1 MWPLLKIVA
10 MRDSISQK
18 RISFSLSFFLFLIS
32 NFAFSQNFFGKDFQ
46 HIHDEKC
53 AAVHLEQLQQEELGI
68 YGSKEYFES
77 WIEGKIKESREK
89 PKSFLRTE
97 EETRFIP
104 VVVHI
109 IHSGTPIGQGPNI
122 SVAQIESQIRSLN
135 EDFRRLNPDAS
146 QTPIEFLNVAA
157 DAKIEFVLAKQD
169 PRGLP
174 TDGINRV
181 LGPKSS
187 YDPNDAALIG
197 QIALWPPEDYMN
209 IWVVP
214 LVSPFIGYATF
225 PVSNLPGLNFPP
237 TTRERDGVTVDYR
250 YFGTG
255 GAAVAGSRGRTL
267 THEVGHFLGLRHI
280 WGDGDCSVDDF
291 VDDTPLQDGSNTICR
306 TTTPRITCNTRDMVE
321 NFMDYTTDICMN
333 LFTLGQTERF
343 NAVLTNSPR
352 RASLVNGRATQVPV
366 LQPNDLGFE
375 RIINPQ
381 DFLCDLNIAPEIIVY
396 NAGLNRITSARVE
409 IRNNNT
415 ILQTL
420 DFPLDLG
427 TGDLDTLRFNP
438 IVLSSV
444 TNNFQSNIL
453 LVNNTN
459 DPVQANNTISSNP
472 TIQPE
477 LNLPYSLNY
486 EEFGNSWV
494 VDNPD
499 GLLTW
504 ERSQISINGE
514 SMETIRIQNYEYDAA
529 GELDFLISPQINL
542 SDFPNAQLTFKMAH
556 APYNAQGFGDFLY
569 VAISSDCGNTF
580 EIINAPYNK
589 DRTFLRTSEPTL
601 NEFIPSREE
610 DFRREIVNLAP
621 FSELGNIR
629 IAFINRNG
637 FGNNIYLKDIEIL
650 TEETFDYRIKIS
662 QLVSPTPISNG
673 LNDQE
678 SIEIL
683 NTGNLPVSGF
693 IFRRRRGNSPTQSFV
708 ARGTP
713 LNPGETTLVNLPK
726 STITGLNQL
735 TYILDF
741 PNFDQNPKTDNQLSE
756 FVLINEETIRA
767 PWRQYFDNMINILPW
782 LTLNPENN
790 LTAWELLPL
799 QTGSTSS
806 NAIRL
811 APKSGDNSFWLGSP
825 IFDMR
830 VSTQGALFF
839 DRSAGFVSDNTTLK
853 VLASSDGG
861 VNYQE
866 VFSKSGNELVTVQ
879 TEEAN
884 PNNPAEFVREYV
896 NLTEFAGENK
906 SVVRVAFVVEGGE
919 ETNSS
924 IYLDN
929 LELFLSANPEPV
941 NPGENN
947 TLIYPNPSRGL
958 FNVAF
963 NLEQFETVNIQV
975 ISSTGALLHDVDFP
989 NTLNQTYTFS
999 PELFSKGFFFLKITS
1014 QSISQTKK
1022 LIIN

>member
-1 MWPLLKIVA
+1 
-10 MRDSISQK
+10 MRDSISKK

-32 NFAFSQNFFGKDFQ
+32 NFSISQTFFGRDFQ

-53 AAVHLEQLQQEELGI
+53 AAVHLEQMQEEELGI
-68 YGSKEYFES
+68 YGSKDYFES
-77 WIEGKIKESREK
+77 WIQGKIRESREK
-89 PKSFLRTE
+89 PKSYLRTAE
-97 EETRFIP
+97 EVRLIP
-104 VVVHI
+104 VVVHV
-109 IHSGTPIGQGPNI
+109 IHTGTPIGQGPNI
-122 SVAQIESQIRSLN
+122 SKEQIESQIRSLN
-135 EDFRRLNPDAS
+135 EDYRRLNPDAA
-146 QTPIEFLNVAA
+146 QTPDEFLNVAA
-157 DAKIEFVLAKQD
+157 DARIEFVLAKQD

-181 LGPKSS
+181 LGPKTS
-187 YDPNDAALIG
+187 YDPNDAGLIG
-197 QIALWPPEDYMN
+197 QIALWPPEEYMN

-214 LVSPFIGYATF
+214 LVSPLIGYATF
-225 PVSNLPGLNFPP
+225 PISDLPGLNFPP
-237 TTRERDGVTVDYR
+237 TARERDGVTVDYR
-250 YFGTG
+250 YFGSG
-255 GAAVAGSRGRTL
+255 GAAVAGSKGRTL
-267 THEVGHFLGLRHI
+267 THEVGHFFGLRHI

-291 VDDTPLQDGSNTICR
+291 VEDTPDQDGPNTICR
-306 TTTPRITCNTRDMVE
+306 TAPRVTCNTRDMVE

-333 LFTLGQTERF
+333 LFTIGQIERF
-343 NAVLTNSPR
+343 DAVLANSPR
-352 RASLVNGRATQVPV
+352 RASLVNGRATLEPV
-366 LQPNDLGFE
+366 LQPNDLSFD

-381 DFLCDLNIAPEIIVY
+381 DFLCDLNIVPEIIVF
-396 NAGLNRITSARVE
+396 NAGVNQITSARVE

-415 ILQTL
+415 VLQTL
-420 DFPLDLG
+420 DFALDLA

-438 IVLSSV
+438 IVLNAG
-444 TNNFQSNIL
+444 TNSFQANIL
-453 LVNNTN
+453 LVNNSS
-459 DPVQANNTISSNP
+459 DPVQGNNSIASNP
-472 TIQPE
+472 LLQPE
-477 LNLPYSLNY
+477 LNLPYALNLS
-486 EEFGNSWV
+486 EFGNSWI

-504 ERSQISINGE
+504 ERSSISINGQTQE
-514 SMETIRIQNYEYDAA
+514 AIRVQNYEYDAA
-529 GELDFLISPQINL
+529 GELDYFISPQINL
-542 SDFPNAQLTFKMAH
+542 TEFPNAQLTFKMAH

-569 VAISSDCGNTF
+569 VAISTDCGNTF

-589 DRTFLRTSEPTL
+589 DRTFLTTSEPTL
-601 NEFIPSREE
+601 NEFIPTQEE
-610 DFRREIVNLAP
+610 EFRREIVNLAP
-621 FSELGNIR
+621 FSEFGNVR

-637 FGNNIYLKDIEIL
+637 YGNNIYIKDVEIL
-650 TEETFDYRIKIS
+650 TEETYNYSVKLT

-673 LNDQE
+673 LNEQE

-693 IFRRRRGNSPTQSFV
+693 IFRRRRGNSPAQSFV
-708 ARGTP
+708 ARGTA
-713 LNPGETTLVNLPK
+713 LNPGETTLVNLPR
-726 STITGLNQL
+726 STNTGLNQL

-741 PNFDQNPKTDNQLSE
+741 PNFDQNPKTGNQLTE
-756 FVLINEETIRA
+756 FVLVNDETIRA
-767 PWRQYFDNMINILPW
+767 PWRQYFENMINIAPW
-782 LTLNPENN
+782 QTINPENN
-790 LTAWELLPL
+790 RTAWELLPL

-811 APKSGDNSFWLGSP
+811 APSSGENSFWLGSP

-839 DRSAGFVSDNTTLK
+839 DRAAGFVSENTIMK
-853 VLASSDGG
+853 VLASADGG

-866 VFSKSGNELVTVQ
+866 VFRKSGNELTTVQ
-879 TEEAN
+879 SEEAN

-896 NLTEFAGENK
+896 NLTDFAGEGK
-906 SVVRVAFVVEGGE
+906 SVVRVAIVVEGGSE
-919 ETNSS
+919 SNSS

-963 NLEQFETVNIQV
+963 NLERFETVNIQI
-975 ISSTGALLHDVDFP
+975 ISSTGALLHDMDYP

-999 PELFSKGFFFLKITS
+999 PEVFSKGFFFMKITS

>member
-1 MWPLLKIVA
+1 LLKIVV
-10 MRDSISQK
+10 MRDSVSIK
-18 RISFSLSFFLFLIS
+18 RISFILSFLLFLVS
-32 NFAFSQNFFGKDFQ
+32 NITISQNFFGKDFQ

-53 AAVHLEQLQQEELGI
+53 AAVHMEQMQEEELGI
-68 YGSKEYFES
+68 YGSREYFES
-77 WIEGKIKESREK
+77 WIEGKIKESKEK
-89 PKSFLRTE
+89 PTSFLRIE
-97 EETRFIP
+97 EETRYIP

-109 IHSGTPIGQGPNI
+109 FHNGTPIGQGPNI
-122 SVAQIESQIRSLN
+122 SFAQIESQIKTLN
-135 EDFRRLNPDAS
+135 EDFRRLNPDAA
-146 QTPIEFLNVAA
+146 QTPTEFLDVAA

-181 LGPKSS
+181 LGPKTA

-197 QIALWPPEDYMN
+197 QLALWPPEDYLN

-225 PVSNLPGLNFPP
+225 PISNLPGLNFPP

-250 YFGTG
+250 YFGSG
-255 GAAVAGSRGRTL
+255 GAAVGGSRGRTL
-267 THEVGHFLGLRHI
+267 THEVGHFFGLRHI
-280 WGDGDCSVDDF
+280 WGDGGCSADDF
-291 VDDTPLQDGSNTICR
+291 VQDTPDQDGPNNICR

-333 LFTLGQTERF
+333 LFTKGQVERF
-343 NAVLTNSPR
+343 NVVLSSSPR
-352 RASLVNGRATQVPV
+352 RASLVNGRATQEPI
-366 LQPNDLGFE
+366 LQSNDLGFE

-381 DFLCDLNIAPEIIVY
+381 DFLCDLNITPEIIVF
-396 NAGLNRITSARVE
+396 NAGLNRINSARVE
-409 IRNNNT
+409 IRNNNSV
-415 ILQTL
+415 LQTL
-420 DFPLDLG
+420 NFTLNLM
-427 TGDLDTLRFNP
+427 TGDVDTLRFNP
-438 IVLSSV
+438 IVLGAG
-444 TNNFQSNIL
+444 TNNFQANIL
-453 LVNNTN
+453 LVNNTT
-459 DPVQANNTISSNP
+459 DPVQSNNSISSNP
-472 TIQPE
+472 LIQPS
-477 LNLPYSLNY
+477 LNLPYSFDFN
-486 EEFGNSWV
+486 EFGNSWV

-504 ERSQISINGE
+504 ERSQITLNGSIQ
-514 SMETIRIQNYEYDAA
+514 ETIRIQNYEYDAA
-529 GELDFLISPQINL
+529 GELDYLISPQINL
-542 SDFPNAQLTFKMAH
+542 SDFPKAQLTFKMAH
-556 APYNAQGFGDFLY
+556 APYNAQGFGDFLL
-569 VAISSDCGNTF
+569 VAISTDCGNTF
-580 EIINAPYNK
+580 DIISPPYNK
-589 DRTFLRTSEPTL
+589 DRSFLRTSEPTL

-610 DFRREIVNLAP
+610 EFRREIVNLSPYA
-621 FSELGNIR
+621 ELGNVRLAI
-629 IAFINRNG
+629 INKNG
-637 FGNNIYLKDIEIL
+637 YGNNIYLKDIEIL
-650 TEETFDYRIKIS
+650 TEETYNYSIKLTR
-662 QLVSPTPISNG
+662 LVSPTPISNG

-693 IFRRRRGNSPTQSFV
+693 VFRRRRGNSPAQSFL

-713 LNPGETTLVNLPK
+713 LNPGDNTIVNLPR
-726 STITGLNQL
+726 STTIGLNQL

-741 PNFDQNPKTDNQLSE
+741 PNFDQNPKTDNQLSA
-756 FVLINEETIRA
+756 FVLVDEETIRT
-767 PWRQYFDNMINILPW
+767 PWRQYFDNMINIAPW

-790 LTAWELLPL
+790 LSAWELLPL
-799 QTGSTSS
+799 QSGSTSS

-811 APKSGDNSFWLGSP
+811 APRAGDNSFWLGSP

-839 DRSAGFVSDNTTLK
+839 DRSAGIVSEGTTLK

-861 VNYQE
+861 VNYKE
-866 VFSKSGNELVTVQ
+866 VFSKSGNDLVTVQ
-879 TEEAN
+879 AAEAN
-884 PNNPAEFVREYV
+884 PNNPSEFVREYV
-896 NLTEFAGENK
+896 NLTDYAGEGK
-906 SVVRVAFVVEGGE
+906 SVVRIAFVVEGGE
-919 ETNSS
+919 ATNSS

-929 LELFLSANPEPV
+929 LELFLSADPEPV

-947 TLIYPNPSRGL
+947 TLIYPNPTRGL

-963 NLEQFETVNIQV
+963 NLERFETVNIQV
-975 ISSTGALLHDVDFP
+975 ISSTGALLYNVDFQ